1 MDSGQSLTQVA
12 TGFIGSAEF
21 KGLYGATPSN
31 TQFVDLLYTNV
42 LHRVADG
49 AGSDYW
55 LGQMQAGTT
64 RETVLIGFSESAAN
78 QAALIGVIQGGIAY
92 TV

>member
-1 MDSGQSLTQVA
+1 MDSGLTPQQVA

-21 KGLYGATPSN
+21 RGLYGASPGN
-31 TQFVDLLYTNV
+31 TQFVDLLYANV
-42 LHRVADG
+42 LRRAADA

-64 RETVLIGFSESAAN
+64 RETVLIGFSEPAEN
-78 QAALIGVIQGGIAY
+78 QAALIGV
-92 TV
+92 